1 MRWSPLPVA
10 LAILVAAAAAA
21 WGDETRRYRIEGH
34 DLARGPFS
42 GALELREDARGRL
55 WLERRV
61 QYDDGSQEVLRGPA
75 QRRGRLV
82 RARLQGALGAA
93 GRLADAAAQPVWLQ
107 LELDPSGRCRG
118 ECREGGAARSRDV
131 GTLVGEDLG
140 FEGLDPSRARKDPP
154 PPGARD
160 PRYVVDAAGRPSLEG
175 TGAEGYTVFAGVPF
189 VRGEGDADEID
200 PNDVKQQ
207 GLAHCYFAGALI
219 AIAKTDPE
227 WLRAAIT
234 TLPDGRFS
242 VLFRRVHPDGRDA
255 RLSIDRALPYKTR
268 GGAKVAA
275 FFPLLD
281 KVTSTLLDPWDPAV
295 RHEVVHYELWPQ
307 LIEKAWALHKGGY
320 RAIEWSRA
328 SVVFDAISGIPS
340 RTYHTSDMSAEEVGR
355 VLRAAQTSGH
365 PTALGSK
372 QSTGDVGL
380 EVNLIGVHTYVL
392 WDLDA
397 EGRAKLYNAWASSH
411 PARAL
416 SAAEIKQAFTRIY
429 VGQF

>member
-1 MRWSPLPVA
+1 MRSSLLIAVA
-10 LAILVAAAAAA
+10 TLVAAAAVARA
-21 WGDETRRYRIEGH
+21 DQTRRYRIEGH

-55 WLERRV
+55 WLERQV
-61 QYDDGSQEVLRGPA
+61 QYVDGTEEVLRGPA

-82 RARLQGALGAA
+82 RARLHGAVGAV
-93 GRLADAAAQPVWLQ
+93 GRLAGATAAPVWLQ
-107 LELDPSGRCRG
+107 LELDPSGRCRS

-131 GTLVGEDLG
+131 GRLVGDDLG
-140 FEGLDPSRARKDPP
+140 VEGLDPTRAKKDPP
-154 PPGARD
+154 PPGARSA
-160 PRYVVDAAGRPSLEG
+160 RQVVDAEGRPSLEG
-175 TGAEGYTVFAGVPF
+175 TRAEGYTVFDGVPF
-189 VRGEGDADEID
+189 VRGEGDERQID

-207 GLAHCYFAGALI
+207 GLAHCYFGGALI

-242 VLFRRVHPDGRDA
+242 VVFRRVHAGGRDA
-255 RLSIDRALPYKTR
+255 RLSIDRALPYKTK
-268 GGAKVAA
+268 GETKVAA

-281 KVTSTLLDPWDPAV
+281 EVTSTLLDPWDPAV

-307 LIEKAWALHKGGY
+307 LVEKAWALHKGGY
-320 RAIEWSRA
+320 EAMEWSRA

-340 RTYHTSDMSAEEVGR
+340 RTYHTRDMSAEEIER
-355 VLRAAQTSGH
+355 VLRAAQTVGH

-372 QSTGDVGL
+372 QSTGEVGM
-380 EVNLIGVHTYVL
+380 EVNLIGLHTYVL
-392 WDLDA
+392 WDLDG

-416 SAAEIKQAFTRIY
+416 SGAEIKQAFTRIY